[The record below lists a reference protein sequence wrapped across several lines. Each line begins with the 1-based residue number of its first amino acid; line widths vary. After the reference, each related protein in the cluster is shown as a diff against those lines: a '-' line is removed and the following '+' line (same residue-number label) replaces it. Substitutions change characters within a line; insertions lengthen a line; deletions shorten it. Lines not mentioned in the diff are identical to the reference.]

1 MKHTPPIP
9 ADFDVGRFRLVTTVS
24 GACFA
29 GFNGL
34 VLCTAFEWFG
44 RPQWWW
50 LVLLL
55 GFGAG
60 LWYCHREAT
69 AMRSDLAAAR
79 LRDSG
84 DGAVVPTGPPAQRP
98 VLIRYCSS
106 CQTPIRRGIAF
117 CTSCGEHLGESGGY
131 FE

>member
-1 MKHTPPIP
+1 MTHTPPIP
-9 ADFDVGRFRLVTTVS
+9 ADFDVGRFRLMTTVS

-34 VLCTAFEWFG
+34 ALCSAFQWFG

-60 LWYCHREAT
+60 LWFCHRESMT
-69 AMRSDLAAAR
+69 MRSDLAAAR
-79 LRDSG
+79 LRTAEGGVIPS
-84 DGAVVPTGPPAQRP
+84 GPPAERP

-117 CTSCGEHLGESGGY
+117 CTSCGAHLGETRGY

>member
-1 MKHTPPIP
+1 MTHTPPIP
-9 ADFDVGRFRLVTTVS
+9 AGFDAGRFRLMTTVS

-34 VLCTAFEWFG
+34 VVCAVFQWFG

-60 LWYCHREAT
+60 LWYCHREAS
-69 AMRSDLAAAR
+69 AMRSDLAVAW
-79 LRDSG
+79 LRPSEDDALPSG
-84 DGAVVPTGPPAQRP
+84 SPAERP
-98 VLIRYCSS
+98 VLTRYCSS
-106 CQTPIRRGIAF
+106 CQAPIRRGIVH
-117 CTSCGEHLGESGGY
+117 CTSCGEHLGEAGGY

>member
-1 MKHTPPIP
+1 MVV
-9 ADFDVGRFRLVTTVS
+9 A
-24 GACFA
+24 GA
-29 GFNGL
+29 
-34 VLCTAFEWFG
+34 V
-44 RPQWWW
+44 
-50 LVLLL
+50 L

-84 DGAVVPTGPPAQRP
+84 DGAVVPTGPPAERP